1 MIRHDLDQL
10 APDLQHAPFDKVCD
24 LWELVENDCGDAGKA
39 WLGRN
44 DRFYLLT
51 RLLHRFDAVHPWLYE
66 RCREVEA
73 NPDGYLDLWARE
85 HYKMLRCDEPMATPS
100 GWTTHGALKP
110 GDWVY
115 GPDGMPTRV
124 VACTEVYTDGV
135 ACEISFDD
143 GTVMQA
149 GADHLWDVERRT
161 RKRIAGTDNGR
172 QYRETVTLSTRDIHA
187 HQHTADNRL
196 AIPVNAPLN
205 MPDALLPIEPY
216 TLGAWLGDGT
226 SADGGITGEDP
237 EIFDAIM
244 AEGYKVGANTAPCKP
259 NAETRTVYGIRTL
272 LRGLG
277 ILNNKHIPAY
287 YQRGSVTQRMELL
300 RGLMDTDGHCNT
312 RGTATFTNVSKTL
325 TDDVYELVTG
335 LGMKPSVYEYAN
347 EFGPVWQVA
356 FQAYQEANPF
366 KLPRKAMRA
375 KDGARPHPRRYIMG
389 CTPIAPTPMSCI
401 QVERPDGLYLAGRQ
415 MVTTHNSTIITFAG
429 IIQEI
434 IRDPEITIGIFS
446 HTKPVARK
454 FMLQVKQELETN
466 RELQGL
472 YSSIFYADPRNE
484 SSKWS
489 EEKGLVVRRKSNP
502 KEATVESHGLVDG
515 QPTGAHFM
523 LRVYDDVVTRESV
536 STPDQVKK
544 TTEAWELSDNLG
556 ARGPG
561 GDMRAWHVGTR
572 YSFADTYADI
582 IEKQALKVRLYPAT
596 DNGLPN
602 GKPVFLTDAAWADKK
617 LKQGP
622 ATIACQQLMNP
633 AAGNEAMFR
642 KEWLSFIDIRP
653 ATLNVYIMVD
663 PAHSKKKGSD
673 NTAMAVIGIDAGNNK
688 YLLDG
693 YRHKMGLKERWEALR
708 GLRRVW
714 MAQPGVQMVKV
725 GYERYGMQADL
736 EYFEMEMLKDKD
748 AFEIIELN
756 WTSDGAQAKDDR
768 VQRLQPD
775 FQSKKFYLAAV
786 VDGET
791 ANQKRIKEQG
801 QAFRVFAPVK
811 RRDHENNVYSLNR
824 GFLEEFL
831 TYPFSA
837 KKDLIDAASRLY
849 DMEPVVP
856 IIIDERALEPETFND
871 GA

>member
-10 APDLQHAPFDKVCD
+10 APDLQGAPFDKVCD
-24 LWELVENDCGDAGKA
+24 LWELVENEWGDSGKA

-51 RLLHRFDAVHPWLYE
+51 RLLHRFDAVHPWLYA

-85 HYKMLRCDEPMATPS
+85 HYKS
-100 GWTTHGALKP
+100 
-110 GDWVY
+110 
-115 GPDGMPTRV
+115 
-124 VACTEVYTDGV
+124 
-135 ACEISFDD
+135 
-143 GTVMQA
+143 TV
-149 GADHLWDVERRT
+149 
-161 RKRIAGTDNGR
+161 
-172 QYRETVTLSTRDIHA
+172 
-187 HQHTADNRL
+187 
-196 AIPVNAPLN
+196 
-205 MPDALLPIEPY
+205 
-216 TLGAWLGDGT
+216 
-226 SADGGITGEDP
+226 
-237 EIFDAIM
+237 
-244 AEGYKVGANTAPCKP
+244 
-259 NAETRTVYGIRTL
+259 
-272 LRGLG
+272 
-277 ILNNKHIPAY
+277 
-287 YQRGSVTQRMELL
+287 
-300 RGLMDTDGHCNT
+300 
-312 RGTATFTNVSKTL
+312 
-325 TDDVYELVTG
+325 
-335 LGMKPSVYEYAN
+335 
-347 EFGPVWQVA
+347 
-356 FQAYQEANPF
+356 
-366 KLPRKAMRA
+366 
-375 KDGARPHPRRYIMG
+375 
-389 CTPIAPTPMSCI
+389 
-401 QVERPDGLYLAGRQ
+401 
-415 MVTTHNSTIITFAG
+415 ITFAG
-429 IIQEI
+429 IIQEV

-454 FMLQVKQELETN
+454 FMLQVKQELEVN
-466 RELQGL
+466 RELQAV
-472 YSSIFYADPRNE
+472 YPDIFYADPRNE

-502 KEATVESHGLVDG
+502 KEATVEAHGLVDG

-556 ARGPG
+556 ARGDSG
-561 GDMRAWHVGTR
+561 NMRAWHVGTR

-582 IEKQALKVRLYPAT
+582 IEKKALKVRLYPAT
-596 DNGLPN
+596 DNGLPGGN
-602 GKPVFLTDAAWADKK
+602 PVFLTSEAWADKK

-673 NTAMAVIGIDAGNNK
+673 NTAMAVIGIDSGNNK

-736 EYFEMEMLKDKD
+736 EYFELEMLRDKD

-801 QAFRVFAPVK
+801 QGFRVFAPVK
-811 RRDHENNVYSLNR
+811 RRDHENNVYSLNK
-824 GFLEEFL
+824 GFLEEYL

-849 DMEPVVP
+849 DMEPTTP

>member
-10 APDLQHAPFDKVCD
+10 APDLQAAPFDKICD
-24 LWELVENDCGDAGKA
+24 LWELVEDEWGDDGKT

-44 DRFYLLT
+44 DRYYLLT
-51 RLLHRFDAVHPWLYE
+51 RLLHRFDAVHPWIYA

-73 NPDGYLDLWARE
+73 SPDGYLDLWARE
-85 HYKMLRCDEPMATPS
+85 HYKAVDVNEPVPTPS
-100 GWTTHGALKP
+100 GWARHGDLKA
-110 GDWVY
+110 GDWVF
-115 GPDGMPTRV
+115 GPDGMPTQV
-124 VACTEVYTDGV
+124 VGRTEVFNDADCWRVT
-135 ACEISFDD
+135 FDD
-143 GTVMQA
+143 GYSVVVSGQ
-149 GADHLWDVERRT
+149 HLWTVEQRS
-161 RKRIAGTDNGR
+161 RKRVKGGIGQQRIGR
-172 QYRETVTLSTRDIHA
+172 VSVTLDTRAMARHDHR
-187 HQHTADNRL
+187 QDNRL
-196 AIPVNAPLN
+196 SIRALLPVV
-205 MPDALLPIEPY
+205 MPTGILPIEPY
-216 TLGAWLGDGT
+216 TLGAWLGDGHN
-226 SADGGITGEDP
+226 ADGRVTCGDLEVFHRIKED
-237 EIFDAIM
+237 
-244 AEGYKVGANTAPCKP
+244 GYQLSP
-259 NAETRTVYGIRTL
+259 NCRKQAGAETRTVYGISAL

-277 ILNNKHIPAY
+277 LRGNKHIPMMYLRASQE
-287 YQRGSVTQRMELL
+287 QRWAMLQ
-300 RGLMDTDGHCNT
+300 GLMDTDGHCST
-312 RGTATFTNVSKTL
+312 RGRGVFVNKCERLASDVFELANTL
-325 TDDVYELVTG
+325 GLKPQLNRYEPDHG
-335 LGMKPSVYEYAN
+335 S
-347 EFGPVWQVA
+347 VWQVVFQTCGGIEA
-356 FQAYQEANPF
+356 FNI
-366 KLPRKAMRA
+366 PRKQ
-375 KDGARPHPRRYIMG
+375 ARSRTDASSKRRFVVSVD
-389 CTPIAPTPMSCI
+389 PVESRPVSCI
-401 QVERPDGLYLAGRQ
+401 QVSRADGQYIIGRYW
-415 MVTTHNSTIITFAG
+415 VTTHNSTVITFAG

-454 FMLQVKQELETN
+454 FLLQIKQELEVN
-466 RELQGL
+466 RELQSV
-472 YSSIFYADPRNE
+472 YPDVFYAEPTRE

-489 EEKGLVVRRKSNP
+489 EEKGIVVRRKSNP
-502 KEATVESHGLVDG
+502 KEATVEAHGLVDG
-515 QPTGAHFM
+515 QPTGAHFL

-556 ARGPG
+556 ARGEAG
-561 GDMRAWHVGTR
+561 NMRAWHVGTR

-596 DNGLPN
+596 HNGLPD
-602 GKPVFLTDAAWADKK
+602 GTPVFLTPEAWADKR

-642 KEWLSFIDIRP
+642 KDWLSFIDIRP

-673 NTAMAVIGIDAGNNK
+673 NTAMAVIGIDAGGNK

-693 YRHKMGLKERWEALR
+693 YRHKMGLKERWTAMA
-708 GLRRVW
+708 GLRKVW

-736 EYFEMEMLKDKD
+736 EYFEEQMLATKD

-756 WTSDGAQAKDDR
+756 WVSDGGQSKDDR

-775 FQSKKFYLAAV
+775 FQSRKFYLAAV

-791 ANQKRIKEQG
+791 ANQKRIKAQG
-801 QAFRVFAPVK
+801 QSFRVFQPVK
-811 RRDHENNVYSLNR
+811 RRDHEGNVYSLNR
-824 GFLEEFL
+824 GFLEEYL

-837 KKDLIDAASRLY
+837 KKDLIDATSRVY

-856 IIIDERALEPETFND
+856 IIIDESSLMPEIYAD